1 MNHFPINTEKAAE
14 CSGAQL
20 VSWME
25 YWTILSRLK
34 RHFCVKQ

>member
-20 VSWME
+20 VSWN
-25 YWTILSRLK
+25 IGLFCLALK
-34 RHFCVKQ
+34 DTFV